1 MILPIRSSYSKRIY
15 LLLKEYEYDT
25 IGYRE
30 FQLSE
35 LQEILKVPKSFKIFN
50 RFKEKVLF
58 KAKEDINKFTD
69 LQIDF
74 IEKKLAK
81 RWSLSSLSL
90 RKVFITKSSSKIEL
104 FTISLNLQK
113 PHQTP

>member
-1 MILPIRSSYSKRIY
+1 MEYLIRAYRGVSNLILEIAT
-15 LLLKEYEYDT
+15 E
-25 IGYRE
+25 E
-30 FQLSE
+30 F
-35 LQEILKVPKSFKIFN
+35 LKVPTRSLLKIFN

-81 RWSLSSLSL
+81 KVVLLSSLSL
-90 RKVFITKSSSKIEL
+90 RKSFL
-104 FTISLNLQK
+104 QFNLK
-113 PHQTP
+113 RLPFLK

>member
-1 MILPIRSSYSKRIY
+1 MN
-15 LLLKEYEYDT
+15 T

-30 FQLSE
+30 VPTYPGC
-35 LQEILKVPKSFKIFN
+35 QEIPKSFQRAFKIFKSEL
-50 RFKEKVLF
+50 KEKVLF

-81 RWSLSSLSL
+81 
-90 RKVFITKSSSKIEL
+90 KVVSIKFIIKKS
-104 FTISLNLQK
+104 F
-113 PHQTP
+113 HY

>member
-1 MILPIRSSYSKRIY
+1 MILWATESFNY
-15 LLLKEYEYDT
+15 L
-25 IGYRE
+25 
-30 FQLSE
+30 E

-81 RWSLSSLSL
+81 
-90 RKVFITKSSSKIEL
+90 KVVSIKFIIKKS
-104 FTISLNLQK
+104 F
-113 PHQTP
+113 HY

>member
-1 MILPIRSSYSKRIY
+1 MCIDSKSMSD
-15 LLLKEYEYDT
+15 DT
-25 IGYRE
+25 IGLQRR

-81 RWSLSSLSL
+81 
-90 RKVFITKSSSKIEL
+90 KVVSIKFIIKKS
-104 FTISLNLQK
+104 F
-113 PHQTP
+113 HY

>member
-81 RWSLSSLSL
+81 
-90 RKVFITKSSSKIEL
+90 KVVSIKFIIKNSFITKSSSKIEL

-113 PHQTP
+113 PQSKP

>member
-1 MILPIRSSYSKRIY
+1 MDEPPNEIPKILNNGRFINCFLLNMNNGIITCRLNKRLKPYLLDIKKLFLISDLRMILPIRSSYSKRIY

-58 KAKEDINKFTD
+58 KA
-69 LQIDF
+69 
-74 IEKKLAK
+74 
-81 RWSLSSLSL
+81 
-90 RKVFITKSSSKIEL
+90 RKI
-104 FTISLNLQK
+104 
-113 PHQTP
+113 

>member
-1 MILPIRSSYSKRIY
+1 MRNQSVPATLKGFIYYSKSMSMS
-15 LLLKEYEYDT
+15 T

-69 LQIDF
+69 LQI
-74 IEKKLAK
+74 E
-81 RWSLSSLSL
+81 
-90 RKVFITKSSSKIEL
+90 VY
-104 FTISLNLQK
+104 
-113 PHQTP
+113 